1 MTRSFFPRGKECLF
15 TGPSERKLSRVSYRI
30 AAKQLHALWTM
41 VDRPLIT
48 NPYLTNMYFLLL
60 AKLYNDQVII
70 EELTLLVLTLFLAV
84 WLLSAGVV
92 RERERES
99 GLSRRPR
106 QMITIPVL
114 GHARPTPIGTNVGTE
129 RGQLRERYRGTLTF
143 VRSGSAFHS
152 F

>member
-1 MTRSFFPRGKECLF
+1 MIRSFFPRGKECLF

-92 RERERES
+92 REREREWLVTS
-99 GLSRRPR
+99 SATNDNDTG
-106 QMITIPVL
+106 
-114 GHARPTPIGTNVGTE
+114 IGPCSSNTYWNKC
-129 RGQLRERYRGTLTF
+129 RY
-143 VRSGSAFHS
+143 
-152 F
+152 